1 MRRTWE
7 LLAASVVVSILCQL
21 ALMAQAPAPPKP
33 TEAHQRLAYFVGKW
47 ANEGEL
53 KPGPMGPGGKISS
66 TDTCEWFEGRF
77 AVVCRYDGKTPAGP
91 MKGMALIG
99 YSPEAKAYTYY
110 AIDNSGMTMTTVPRG
125 TVQGD
130 TWTYHD
136 ESEMG
141 GVKIK
146 SRVTLKE
153 LSPTAYTFLMEFQG
167 PDGKWAPLMESKL
180 TKK

>member
-7 LLAASVVVSILCQL
+7 LPAAFVVVSTLCQL

-91 MKGMALIG
+91 MKGMAVIG
-99 YSPEAKAYTYY
+99 YSPEAKGLYLLRDRQLGDDDDDRPTW
-110 AIDNSGMTMTTVPRG
+110 NRSGGHVDLPRR
-125 TVQGD
+125 
-130 TWTYHD
+130 
-136 ESEMG
+136 E
-141 GVKIK
+141 
-146 SRVTLKE
+146 
-153 LSPTAYTFLMEFQG
+153 
-167 PDGKWAPLMESKL
+167 
-180 TKK
+180 